1 MARRA
6 VGLHEPRLTYR
17 KFDNLNHL
25 LLAQSA
31 NNESHCTRPL
41 PGGKAD
47 ITQNMRRVFSC
58 AVFLDRRRIAKLW
71 LEITRPGRSVVLKAP
86 IKTKPSA
93 AIVAAGGLTGTGGNG
108 LALRSLVIV
117 NSAGHPAVF
126 FREQIVKAE
135 KHNRGLRLRAVCDGC
150 GDDLVLSRSGHQ
162 FCTNRLCKDGFD
174 LELVTSPVQ
183 RRLRNFNPPDIG
195 RSGETD

>member
-31 NNESHCTRPL
+31 NTESHCTRPL

-126 FREQIVKAE
+126 FSRANSESRETQQRATTAS
-135 KHNRGLRLRAVCDGC
+135 RLRWMRR
-150 GDDLVLSRSGHQ
+150 RSGPKPKRAPILHQ
-162 FCTNRLCKDGFD
+162 PSL
-174 LELVTSPVQ
+174 Q
-183 RRLRNFNPPDIG
+183 RRVRPGACDL
-195 RSGETD
+195 SSATSLTKL